1 MRDGYDVMI
10 TVRGEQ
16 VYADGTPDSSELMT
30 QGRLLPLADG
40 LALEYEETE
49 ITGMEGTTTRF
60 TLRDGTVTLT
70 REGAVNSQM
79 VFREGRQHSAL
90 YETPYGGLTVD
101 IHTAR
106 LRDHLSE
113 LGGTLEIQ
121 YALSVQQRMIS
132 RNCFQIRVK
141 RTNLRQDIRSAT

>member
-90 YETPYGGLTVD
+90 YETPYGELSVD
-101 IHTAR
+101 INTSR
-106 LRDHLSE
+106 LRHNLTE
-113 LGGTLEIQ
+113 RGGIMEIQ
-121 YALSVQQRMIS
+121 YSIAVEHAVTG
-132 RNCFQIRVK
+132 RNSFKIRVK
-141 RTNLRQDIRSAT
+141 RKH